1 LAIGVLMV
9 KGDAELLNLRPG
21 LNVVTVT
28 AGGRTS
34 RTFAFVL

>member
-1 LAIGVLMV
+1 LATGVLTV

-28 AGGRTS
+28 AGARTS
-34 RTFAFVL
+34 RTFAIAL